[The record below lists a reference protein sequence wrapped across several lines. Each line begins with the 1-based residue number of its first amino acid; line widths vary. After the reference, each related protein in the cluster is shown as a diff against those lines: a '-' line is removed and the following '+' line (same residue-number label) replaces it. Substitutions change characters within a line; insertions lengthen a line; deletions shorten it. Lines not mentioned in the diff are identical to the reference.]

1 MIELSV
7 GEDRL
12 FMPRL
17 ALVAVFGLM
26 LPAAARDAEAV
37 AGPPKIGKPRAAP
50 TIPPNVRP
58 LPPATFDPSL
68 IIGGEEI
75 KARQVET
82 RLTAQVRINGRGPYY
97 FIVDSGADSSVVGLR
112 IARALQL
119 PLGTPAMLN
128 DMTSRNIVDRVKV
141 DQMTIG
147 TTTIR
152 NLQLP
157 ALSES
162 DLGAAGMIGID
173 ALAQQRLMMDFEKR
187 LIKIEDARIPVR
199 TYPGDIVV
207 TARRHRGQLILTRV
221 SAAGLKL
228 DAIIDTGTQIS
239 IGNLALRDKLI
250 RKNRRNFVTIPV
262 TSVMGGTV
270 KMELATIAELRLG
283 PVVLHDVPMA
293 FSDVL
298 PFKLFGLADQPALL
312 LGTDLLESFRRVSL
326 DFRARKVRFQLRRCH
341 SQGIVISTSRQTFS
355 RISSAGTADVCGR

>member
-1 MIELSV
+1 MLS
-7 GEDRL
+7 
-12 FMPRL
+12 
-17 ALVAVFGLM
+17 
-26 LPAAARDAEAV
+26 AAARDAEA
-37 AGPPKIGKPRAAP
+37 AADPPKIGKPRAAP

-68 IIGGEEI
+68 TIGGDEL
-75 KARQVET
+75 KARKIET
-82 RLTAQVRINGRGPYY
+82 RLTAQVQINGRGPYH
-97 FIVDSGADSSVVGLR
+97 FIVDSGADSSVVGTR

-187 LIKIEDARIPVR
+187 LIKIEDARVPVR
-199 TYPGDIVV
+199 SYPGEIVV
-207 TARRHRGQLILTRV
+207 TARRHRGQLILTQV
-221 SAAGLKL
+221 SAAGFKL
-228 DAIIDTGTQIS
+228 DAIIDTGTQIT

-250 RKNRRNFVTIPV
+250 RKNRGKFVTIPV
-262 TSVMGGTV
+262 TGVTGATIN
-270 KMELATIAELRLG
+270 MELATIAELRLG
-283 PVVLHDVPMA
+283 AVVLRNVPMA
-293 FSDVL
+293 FTDVL

-312 LGTDLLESFRRVSL
+312 LGTDLLESFRRISL
-326 DFRARKVRFQLRRCH
+326 DFRARKVRFQLRRCQ
-341 SQGIVISTSRQTFS
+341 SQGIVVSTSRHTFA
-355 RISSAGTADVCGR
+355 RISSNGTADLCGR